1 MGQVSFAGKEVKA
14 VPLHGTRLW
23 RWAQREVWLRA
34 SGTSKEMDSRSVCVC
49 VCVCVCVRAC
59 VCVHVCAGAP
69 MQDGLG
75 L

>member
-34 SGTSKEMDSRSVCVC
+34 SGTSKEMDSRSVCGGGG
-49 VCVCVCVRAC
+49 CVRAC